1 MVYLQ
6 KLSCVNTCNGFENH
20 VKASLDFRGELSL
33 ERGIQMNKKIII
45 RTLEKIALYMELQA
59 ENPFKVSAFRKA
71 AAALEA
77 DERSL
82 SEIDDITAIKGIGKG
97 TAAVI
102 IELMETGV
110 SSTLKELEEIVPKG
124 LIPLMKLPGLGGKKL
139 AKLYQEL
146 NIVDA
151 DSLKAACEA
160 GKVRELAGFAAKTEE
175 KILKELEN
183 FGSRKER
190 LPIWQL
196 EPAVLEI
203 NELLASLPEVEK
215 FSVAGSF
222 RRVAETSKDI
232 DFIVA
237 TSAYEIV
244 REAILTRLVVLETI
258 AAGDTKVSVILD
270 RDEPVSVD
278 FRLVKSE
285 EYATALHHFTG
296 SKDHNVRMRQL
307 AKSMDKKI
315 SEYGVEQEDG
325 SIVTFETEEQ
335 FFAHFD
341 LPFIPP
347 TVRESGK
354 ELDRLGELDQ
364 LVKLEDIVSDLHM
377 HTTWSDGAHSV
388 NEMGQAL
395 IAKGY
400 THAVITDHSH
410 YLKVANGLTPE
421 RLQQQKQDIY
431 AFNESNPGFRLYRG
445 TEMDIL
451 PDGTLDFDDEVLKE
465 LDFVIASIHSS
476 FTQSQDKIMA
486 RLKTAVEHPYVHMIA
501 HPTGRIVGER
511 DGYDPD
517 VPLLIEWAAQHGKIL
532 ELNAN
537 PYRLDLCI
545 EHLQLAME
553 HNVPIA
559 INTDAH
565 AIDQLRFMDIGV
577 KYAQKAW
584 LKKDLIVNTW
594 SKERFEAFIMK
605 NK

>member
-1 MVYLQ
+1 MVYLYEV
-6 KLSCVNTCNGFENH
+6 KKSSLRNLREGFL
-20 VKASLDFRGELSL
+20 VIG
-33 ERGIQMNKKIII
+33 GTIVNKKIII
-45 RTLEKIALYMELQA
+45 KTLEKIALYMELQG

-82 SEIDDITAIKGIGKG
+82 SEIDDVTKLKGIGKG

-102 IELMETGV
+102 VELIENGK
-110 SSTLKELEEIVPKG
+110 SSVLEELEAAVPKG
-124 LIPLMKLPGLGGKKL
+124 LVPLMKIPGLGGKKL

-146 NIVDA
+146 NIIDA
-151 DSLKAACEA
+151 ESLKAACEA

-175 KILKELEN
+175 KILKELET
-183 FGSRKER
+183 FGTRAER
-190 LPIWQL
+190 LSVWQL
-196 EPAVLEI
+196 EPVVLEI
-203 NELLASLPEVEK
+203 NELLAGLPEVQK

-222 RRVAETSKDI
+222 RRVSESSKDI
-232 DFIVA
+232 DFIIATDEVA
-237 TSAYEIV
+237 VV
-244 REAILTRLVVLETI
+244 REALLTKLDVLETV
-258 AAGDTKVSVILD
+258 AAGDTKVSIILE
-270 RDEPVSVD
+270 REEPVSVD
-278 FRLVKSE
+278 FRMVKLH

-296 SKDHNVRMRQL
+296 SKDHNIRMRQL
-307 AKSMDKKI
+307 AKDQGKKI
-315 SEYGVEQEDG
+315 SEYGVEQADG
-325 SIVTFETEEQ
+325 SIATFESEEA

-354 ELDRLGELDQ
+354 ELERLHELAG
-364 LVKLEDIVSDLHM
+364 LAELSDIKSDLHM

-388 NEMGQAL
+388 AEMGEAL
-395 IAKGY
+395 IARGY
-400 THAVITDHSH
+400 DYAVITDHSQ

-421 RLQQQKQDIY
+421 RLQNQKQDIY
-431 AFNESNPGFRLYRG
+431 EFNAAHPEFTLYRG

-451 PDGTLDFDDEVLKE
+451 PDGSLDFDDEVMKD

-476 FTQSQDKIMA
+476 FTQSQDKIME
-486 RLKTAVEHPYVHMIA
+486 RLHNAISNPYVHMIA
-501 HPTGRIVGER
+501 HPTGRIIGQR
-511 DGYDPD
+511 SGYEPD
-517 VPLLIEWAAQHGKIL
+517 IAQLIEWAAQYDKIL

-537 PYRLDLCI
+537 PYRLDLCV
-545 EHLQLAME
+545 EHLQMAMDK
-553 HNVPIA
+553 NVKIA

-584 LKKDLIVNTW
+584 LKKELIVNTW
-594 SKERFEAFIMK
+594 TQAEFEAFIRK

>member
-1 MVYLQ
+1 
-6 KLSCVNTCNGFENH
+6 
-20 VKASLDFRGELSL
+20 
-33 ERGIQMNKKIII
+33 MNKKIII
-45 RTLEKIALYMELQA
+45 RTLEKIALYMELQG

-71 AAALEA
+71 AAALET

-82 SEIDDITAIKGIGKG
+82 SEIEDITTIKGIGKG

-102 IELMETGV
+102 LELIESGE
-110 SSTLKELEEIVPKG
+110 SSVLKELEAVVPKG
-124 LIPLMKLPGLGGKKL
+124 LVPLMKLPGLGGKKL

-151 DSLKAACEA
+151 DTLKAACEA
-160 GKVRELAGFAAKTEE
+160 GQVQALAGFGAKTEE
-175 KILKELEN
+175 KILKELET
-183 FGSRKER
+183 FGSRAER
-190 LPIWQL
+190 LAIWQL
-196 EPAVLEI
+196 EPAVIEI
-203 NELLASLPEVEK
+203 NELLASLETVQK

-222 RRVAETSKDI
+222 RRVKETSKDI

-237 TSAYEIV
+237 TAAPEAV
-244 REAILTRLVVLETI
+244 REALLTRLVVLETV

-270 RDEPVSVD
+270 REEPVSVD
-278 FRLVKSE
+278 FRLVSLE

-307 AKSMDKKI
+307 AKAQGKKI
-315 SEYGVEQEDG
+315 SEYGVEQLDG
-325 SIVTFETEEQ
+325 TVQTFDSEEA

-354 ELDRLGELDQ
+354 ELDRLDELAG
-364 LVKLEDIVSDLHM
+364 LVTLADIKSDLHL

-388 NEMGQAL
+388 AEMGEAL
-395 IAKGY
+395 MAHGY
-400 THAVITDHSH
+400 THAVITDHSQ

-421 RLQQQKQDIY
+421 RLDKQKQDIF
-431 AFNESNPGFRLYRG
+431 AFNEANPDFTLLRG

-451 PDGTLDFDDEVLKE
+451 PDGTLDFEDVVMKD

-486 RLKTAVEHPYVHMIA
+486 RLRAAIENPYVHMIA
-501 HPTGRIVGER
+501 HPTGRIVGQR
-511 DGYDPD
+511 GGYDPD
-517 VPLLIEWAAQHGKIL
+517 VAQLIEWAAEYDKIV

-537 PYRLDLCI
+537 PYRLDLCT
-545 EHLQLAME
+545 EHLQMAME
-553 HNVPIA
+553 KNVKVA

-584 LKKDLIVNTW
+584 LKKELIVNTW
-594 SKERFEAFIMK
+594 TKEQFIHYIK
-605 NK
+605 RNK

>member
-1 MVYLQ
+1 
-6 KLSCVNTCNGFENH
+6 
-20 VKASLDFRGELSL
+20 
-33 ERGIQMNKKIII
+33 MNKKIII

-82 SEIDDITAIKGIGKG
+82 SEIEDITAIKGIGKG

-102 IELMETGV
+102 LELVETGK
-110 SSTLKELEEIVPKG
+110 SSTLKELEAIVPKG
-124 LIPLMKLPGLGGKKL
+124 LVPLMKLPGLGGKKL

-146 NIVDA
+146 TITDA
-151 DSLKAACEA
+151 ESLKAACEA

-183 FGSRKER
+183 FGTRKER

-203 NELLASLPEVEK
+203 NALLESIPEVEK

-237 TSAYEIV
+237 TSAYEVV
-244 REAILTRLVVLETI
+244 REAILTRLAILETI
-258 AAGDTKVSVILD
+258 AAGDTKVSVVLD
-270 RDEPVSVD
+270 REEPISVD
-278 FRLVKSE
+278 FRLVKRE

-307 AKSMDKKI
+307 AKSMGKKI

-325 SIVTFETEEQ
+325 SVVTFETEEQ

-354 ELDRLGELDQ
+354 ELDRLDELDGLVQ
-364 LVKLEDIVSDLHM
+364 LQDIVSDLHM
-377 HTTWSDGAHSV
+377 HTTWSDGAHNV
-388 NEMGQAL
+388 EEMGQAL

-400 THAVITDHSH
+400 THAVITDHSQ

-421 RLQQQKQDIY
+421 RLAQQKLDIY
-431 AFNESNPGFRLYRG
+431 AFNEKNPKFRLYHG

-451 PDGTLDFDDEVLKE
+451 PDGTLDFDDDVLKE

-486 RLKTAVEHPYVHMIA
+486 RLKTAVENPYVHMIA

-511 DGYDPD
+511 GGYDPD
-517 VPLLIEWAAQHGKIL
+517 VPLLIDWAAEHGKIV

-553 HNVPIA
+553 KNVKVA

-565 AIDQLRFMDIGV
+565 AIDQLRFMEIGV

-584 LKKDLIVNTW
+584 LNKELIVNTW
-594 SKERFEAFIMK
+594 SKEQFEAFIK
-605 NK
+605 R

>member
-1 MVYLQ
+1 
-6 KLSCVNTCNGFENH
+6 
-20 VKASLDFRGELSL
+20 
-33 ERGIQMNKKIII
+33 MNKKIVI
-45 RTLEKIALYMELQA
+45 RTLEKIALYMELQG

-71 AAALEA
+71 AQALEV

-82 SEIDDITAIKGIGKG
+82 SEIEDVTKLKGIGKG

-102 IELMETGV
+102 LELMESGK
-110 SSTLKELEEIVPKG
+110 SSVLEELEGAVPKG
-124 LIPLMKLPGLGGKKL
+124 LVPLMKLPGLGGKKL

-151 DSLKAACEA
+151 ETLKAACEEGRVQA
-160 GKVRELAGFAAKTEE
+160 LAGFGAKTEE
-175 KILKELEN
+175 KILKELAN
-183 FGSRKER
+183 FGSRSER
-190 LPIWQL
+190 LPVWQL
-196 EPAVLEI
+196 EPVVEEI
-203 NELLASLPEVEK
+203 NVLLASMDEVER

-222 RRVAETSKDI
+222 RRVKETSKDV

-237 TSAYEIV
+237 TSAPTAV
-244 REAILTRLVVLETI
+244 REKLLAGLIIQETV

-270 RDEPVSVD
+270 REEPVSVD
-278 FRLVKSE
+278 FRLVKRE

-307 AKSMDKKI
+307 AKAQGKKI
-315 SEYGVEQEDG
+315 SEYGVEQPDG
-325 SIVTFETEEQ
+325 SVQTFESEEA

-341 LPFIPP
+341 LPLIPP

-354 ELDRLGELDQ
+354 ELDRLEELAG
-364 LVKLEDIVSDLHM
+364 LVKLTDIQSDLHM

-388 NEMGQAL
+388 TEMGEAL

-400 THAVITDHSH
+400 NYAVITDHSQ

-421 RLQQQKQDIY
+421 RLAKQKEEIL
-431 AFNESNPGFRLYRG
+431 AFGSANPDFRLFRG

-451 PDGTLDFDDEVLKE
+451 PDGSLDFDDAVMKD

-476 FTQSQDKIMA
+476 FTQSQDKIMK
-486 RLKTAVEHPYVHMIA
+486 RLHHAVENPYVHMIA
-501 HPTGRIVGER
+501 HPTGRIVGQR
-511 DGYDPD
+511 GGYEPD
-517 VPLLIEWAAQHGKIL
+517 VAQLIEWAAEYDKIL

-537 PYRLDLCI
+537 PYRLDLCV
-545 EHLQLAME
+545 EHLQMAME
-553 HNVPIA
+553 KNVKIA

-565 AIDQLRFMDIGV
+565 AIDQLRFMEIGV

-584 LKKDLIVNTW
+584 LKKELIVNTW
-594 SKERFEAFIMK
+594 SVKQFEQFIRR

>member
-1 MVYLQ
+1 
-6 KLSCVNTCNGFENH
+6 
-20 VKASLDFRGELSL
+20 
-33 ERGIQMNKKIII
+33 MNKKIII

-59 ENPFKVSAFRKA
+59 ENPFKISAFRKA

-82 SEIDDITAIKGIGKG
+82 SEIEDVTAIKGIGKG

-102 IELMETGV
+102 LELIETGQSSVLIELETV
-110 SSTLKELEEIVPKG
+110 VPKG

-146 NIVDA
+146 QITDA
-151 DSLKAACEA
+151 ETLKVACEE

-183 FGSRKER
+183 FGSRAER

-196 EPAVLEI
+196 EPVVVEI
-203 NELLASLPEVEK
+203 NELLSSLPEVEK

-222 RRVAETSKDI
+222 RRVAETSKDV

-237 TSAYEIV
+237 TEAHELV
-244 REAILTRLVVLETI
+244 RDAILSKLVILETV
-258 AAGDTKVSVILD
+258 AAGDTKISVVLD

-278 FRLVKSE
+278 FRLVKRS

-296 SKDHNVRMRQL
+296 SKDHNIRMRQL
-307 AKSMDKKI
+307 AKSMGKKI

-325 SIVTFETEEQ
+325 SVMTFETEEQ
-335 FFAHFD
+335 FFAHFN

-354 ELDRLGELDQ
+354 ELDRLDELDQ
-364 LVKLEDIVSDLHM
+364 LVQLSDIVSDLHM

-388 NEMGQAL
+388 AEMGEAL
-395 IAKGY
+395 IAHGY
-400 THAVITDHSH
+400 THGVITDHSQ

-421 RLQQQKQDIY
+421 RLDKQKLEII
-431 AFNESNPGFRLYRG
+431 AFNEAHPNFRLYHG

-451 PDGTLDFDDEVLKE
+451 PDGSLDFDEDVMKQ

-486 RLKTAVEHPYVHMIA
+486 RLKTAIENPYVHMIA
-501 HPTGRIVGER
+501 HPTGRIVGQR
-511 DGYDPD
+511 GGYDPD
-517 VPLLIEWAAQHGKIL
+517 ISLLIEWAAQHGKIL

-537 PYRLDLCI
+537 PYRLDLCV

-553 HNVPIA
+553 KNVPIA

-565 AIDQLRFMDIGV
+565 AIDQLRFMDIGT

-584 LKKDLIVNTW
+584 LKKSLIVNTW
-594 SKERFEAFIMK
+594 SKEQFDTFINK
-605 NK
+605 NKN

>member
-1 MVYLQ
+1 
-6 KLSCVNTCNGFENH
+6 
-20 VKASLDFRGELSL
+20 
-33 ERGIQMNKKIII
+33 
-45 RTLEKIALYMELQA
+45 MELQA

-82 SEIDDITAIKGIGKG
+82 SEIDDITGIKGIGKG

-102 IELMETGV
+102 LELMEVGE
-110 SSTLKELEEIVPKG
+110 SSVLKELEAIVPKG
-124 LIPLMKLPGLGGKKL
+124 LIPLLKLPGLGGKKI

-151 DSLKAACEA
+151 ESLKAACEA

-175 KILKELEN
+175 KILKELET
-183 FGSRKER
+183 FGTRAER

-196 EPAVLEI
+196 EPVVLEI
-203 NELLASLPEVEK
+203 NELLANLPEVEL

-237 TSAYEIV
+237 TSDYGAV
-244 REAILTRLVVLETI
+244 REAILTQLVIIETI

-270 RDEPVSVD
+270 REEPVSVD
-278 FRLVKSE
+278 FRLVKRE

-307 AKSMDKKI
+307 AKSMGKKI

-325 SIVTFETEEQ
+325 TMATFDSEEA

-354 ELDRLGELDQ
+354 ELDRLEELSG
-364 LVKLEDIVSDLHM
+364 LVTLQDIVSDLHM

-388 NEMGQAL
+388 NEMGEAL

-400 THAVITDHSH
+400 THAVITDHSQ

-421 RLQQQKQDIY
+421 RLQQQMQDIE
-431 AFNESNPGFRLYRG
+431 AFNEANPNFRLYRG

-451 PDGTLDFDDEVLKE
+451 PDGTLDFNDEVLKD

-486 RLKTAVEHPYVHMIA
+486 RLKTAIENPYVHMIA
-501 HPTGRIVGER
+501 HPTGRIVGQR
-511 DGYDPD
+511 GGYDPD

-537 PYRLDLCI
+537 PYRLDLCV
-545 EHLQLAME
+545 EYLQLAME
-553 HNVPIA
+553 KNVPIA

-584 LKKDLIVNTW
+584 LKKELIVNTW
-594 SKERFEAFIMK
+594 TKEKFETFIIK
-605 NK
+605 HKQQL

>member
-1 MVYLQ
+1 
-6 KLSCVNTCNGFENH
+6 
-20 VKASLDFRGELSL
+20 
-33 ERGIQMNKKIII
+33 MNKKIII

-71 AAALEA
+71 AAALEG

-97 TAAVI
+97 TASVI
-102 IELMETGV
+102 TELMEIGE
-110 SSTLKELEEIVPKG
+110 STVLKELEAAVPKG
-124 LIPLMKLPGLGGKKL
+124 LVPLMKLPGLGGKKL

-151 DSLKAACEA
+151 ATLKAACEA
-160 GKVRELAGFAAKTEE
+160 GQVRALAGFAAKTEE
-175 KILKELEN
+175 KILKELET
-183 FGSRKER
+183 FGSRAER

-196 EPAVLEI
+196 EPVVLEI

-222 RRVAETSKDI
+222 RRVAETSKDV

-237 TSAYEIV
+237 TKEYESV
-244 REAILTRLVVLETI
+244 REAILTRLAILETV

-270 RDEPVSVD
+270 REEPVSVD
-278 FRLVKSE
+278 FRLVSRE
-285 EYATALHHFTG
+285 EFASALHHFTG

-307 AKSMDKKI
+307 AKSLGKKI

-325 SIVTFETEEQ
+325 TVATFESEEA
-335 FFAHFD
+335 FFAHFN

-354 ELDRLGELDQ
+354 ELDRLDELSG

-388 NEMGQAL
+388 SEMGQAL
-395 IAKGY
+395 MDIGY
-400 THAVITDHSH
+400 SHAVITDHSQ

-421 RLQQQKQDIY
+421 RLEQQKLDIY
-431 AFNESNPGFRLYRG
+431 AFNEANPSFRLYRG

-451 PDGTLDFDDEVLKE
+451 PDGTLDFGDDVLKE

-486 RLKTAVEHPYVHMIA
+486 RLKTAVENPYVHMIA
-501 HPTGRIVGER
+501 HPTGRIVGQR
-511 DGYDPD
+511 GGYDPD
-517 VPLLIEWAAQHGKIL
+517 VPLLIEWAAEHGKIL

-537 PYRLDLCI
+537 PYRLDLSI
-545 EHLQLAME
+545 EYLMLAME
-553 HNVPIA
+553 KNVPIA

-594 SKERFEAFIMK
+594 SKEKFEAFIAK
-605 NK
+605 NKEK

>member
-1 MVYLQ
+1 
-6 KLSCVNTCNGFENH
+6 
-20 VKASLDFRGELSL
+20 
-33 ERGIQMNKKIII
+33 MNKKIII

-97 TAAVI
+97 TASVI
-102 IELMETGV
+102 TELMEIGE
-110 SSTLKELEEIVPKG
+110 STVLKELEAAVPKG
-124 LIPLMKLPGLGGKKL
+124 LVPLMKLPGLGGKKL

-151 DSLKAACEA
+151 ATLKAACEA
-160 GKVRELAGFAAKTEE
+160 GQVRALAGFAAKTEE
-175 KILKELEN
+175 KILKELET
-183 FGSRKER
+183 FGSRAER

-196 EPAVLEI
+196 EPVVLEI

-222 RRVAETSKDI
+222 RRVAETSKDV

-237 TSAYEIV
+237 TKEYESV
-244 REAILTRLVVLETI
+244 REAILTRLAILETV

-270 RDEPVSVD
+270 REEPVSVD
-278 FRLVKSE
+278 FRLVSRE
-285 EYATALHHFTG
+285 EFASALHHFTG

-307 AKSMDKKI
+307 AKSLGKKI

-325 SIVTFETEEQ
+325 TVATFESEEA
-335 FFAHFD
+335 FFAHFN

-354 ELDRLGELDQ
+354 ELDRLDELSG

-388 NEMGQAL
+388 SEMGQAL
-395 IAKGY
+395 MDIGY
-400 THAVITDHSH
+400 SHAVITDHSQ

-421 RLQQQKQDIY
+421 RLEQQKLDIY
-431 AFNESNPGFRLYRG
+431 AFNEANPSFRLYRG

-451 PDGTLDFDDEVLKE
+451 PDGTLDFGDDVLKE

-486 RLKTAVEHPYVHMIA
+486 RLKTAVENPYVHMIA
-501 HPTGRIVGER
+501 HPTGRIVGQR
-511 DGYDPD
+511 GGYDPD
-517 VPLLIEWAAQHGKIL
+517 VPLLIEWAAEHGKIL

-537 PYRLDLCI
+537 PYRLDLSI
-545 EHLQLAME
+545 EYLMLAME
-553 HNVPIA
+553 KNVPIA

-594 SKERFEAFIMK
+594 SKEKFEAFIAK
-605 NK
+605 NKEK

>member
-307 AKSMDKKI
+307 AKSMGKKI

-511 DGYDPD
+511 GGYDPD

>member
-1 MVYLQ
+1 M
-6 KLSCVNTCNGFENH
+6 
-20 VKASLDFRGELSL
+20 
-33 ERGIQMNKKIII
+33 MNKKIII

-97 TAAVI
+97 TASVI
-102 IELMETGV
+102 TELMEIGE
-110 SSTLKELEEIVPKG
+110 STVLKELEAAVPKG
-124 LIPLMKLPGLGGKKL
+124 LVPLMKLPGLGGKKL

-151 DSLKAACEA
+151 ATLKAACEA
-160 GKVRELAGFAAKTEE
+160 GQVRALAGFAAKTEE
-175 KILKELEN
+175 KILKELET
-183 FGSRKER
+183 FGSRAER

-196 EPAVLEI
+196 EPVVLEI

-222 RRVAETSKDI
+222 RRVAETSKDV

-237 TSAYEIV
+237 TKEYESV
-244 REAILTRLVVLETI
+244 REAILTRLAILETV

-270 RDEPVSVD
+270 REEPVSVD
-278 FRLVKSE
+278 FRLVSRE
-285 EYATALHHFTG
+285 EFASALHHFTG

-307 AKSMDKKI
+307 AKSLGKKI

-325 SIVTFETEEQ
+325 TVVTFESEEA
-335 FFAHFD
+335 FFAHFN

-354 ELDRLGELDQ
+354 ELDRLDELSG

-388 NEMGQAL
+388 SEMGQAL
-395 IAKGY
+395 MDIGY
-400 THAVITDHSH
+400 SHAVITDHSQ

-421 RLQQQKQDIY
+421 RLEQQKLDIY
-431 AFNESNPGFRLYRG
+431 AFNEANPSFRLYRG

-451 PDGTLDFDDEVLKE
+451 PDGTLDFGDDVLKE

-486 RLKTAVEHPYVHMIA
+486 RLKTAVENPYVHMIA
-501 HPTGRIVGER
+501 HPTGRIVGQR
-511 DGYDPD
+511 GGYDPD
-517 VPLLIEWAAQHGKIL
+517 VPLLIEWAAENGKIL

-537 PYRLDLCI
+537 PYRLDLSI
-545 EHLQLAME
+545 EYLMLAME
-553 HNVPIA
+553 KNVPIA

-594 SKERFEAFIMK
+594 SKEKFEAFIAK
-605 NK
+605 NKEK